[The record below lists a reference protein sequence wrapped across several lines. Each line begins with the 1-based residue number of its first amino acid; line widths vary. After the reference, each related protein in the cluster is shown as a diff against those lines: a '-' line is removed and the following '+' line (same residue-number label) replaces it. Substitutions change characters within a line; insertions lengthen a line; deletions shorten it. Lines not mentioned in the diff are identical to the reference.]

1 MNISAGAPVINDA
14 QLLEGCRRI
23 TALLQDKG
31 NSGLT
36 NAELSVELKD
46 SPKEL
51 QVHVLNKLLQD
62 GVIDLLQKGTSLI
75 YRIKDP
81 VKQAQTPANID
92 NDEQI
97 IYNIVAEGGSKG
109 IWIRDIRV
117 KSNLVMTQLNKILK
131 ALENKK
137 LIKAVKTVNASKKK
151 VYMLYNLEPDRSVSG
166 GAWYQDQDFESE
178 YVDVLNQQ
186 CLRFLQMKRD
196 KAAKESDSPLAVH
209 TMSCCTVAEVN
220 KFITELGI
228 SKIALDD
235 EDLDT
240 ILKTVYYDGMAE
252 RILQADGSYLYKA
265 VNAPLEAP
273 GLIQTPCGIC
283 PLIKNCSDRGAVTAK
298 SCVYLTEWLDV

>member
-1 MNISAGAPVINDA
+1 MVDA
-14 QLLEGCRRI
+14 CQR
-23 TALLQDKG
+23 TTVLLQGKG
-31 NSGLT
+31 PNGLT
-36 NAELSVELKD
+36 NAELQTELKNV
-46 SPKEL
+46 SREL
-51 QVHVLNKLLQD
+51 QVQVLNKLLQD
-62 GVIDLLQKGTSLI
+62 GVIDLLQKGSSLI

-81 VKQAQTPANID
+81 TKQSKAPVDID

-97 IYNIVAEGGSKG
+97 IYNIIEEGGNKG

-166 GAWYQDQDFESE
+166 GAWYQDQDFEAE

-186 CLRFLQMKRD
+186 CLRYLQTRREQ
-196 KAAKESDSPLAVH
+196 AARTNEAPKVVE
-209 TMSCCTVAEVN
+209 TMACCTVAQVN

-240 ILKTVYYDGMAE
+240 ILKTVYYDGKAE
-252 RILQADGSYLYKA
+252 RILQTDGSYLYKA
-265 VNAPLEAP
+265 VNAPLEPP
-273 GLIQTPCGIC
+273 GLIHTPCGIC
-283 PLIKNCSDRGAVTAK
+283 PLIKHCSDRGDVTAK
-298 SCVYLTEWLDV
+298 ACVYLNEWLDS